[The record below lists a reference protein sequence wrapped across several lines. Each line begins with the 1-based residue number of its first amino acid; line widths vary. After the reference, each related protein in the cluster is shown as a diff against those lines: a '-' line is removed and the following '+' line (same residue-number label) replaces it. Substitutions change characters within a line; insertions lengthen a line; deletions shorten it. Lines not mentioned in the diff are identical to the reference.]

1 MFVKTDA
8 KLAKKMVKPSPYWK
22 TEDETLMS
30 PVHQSHVRFRCFFSK
45 MINFALYLHG
55 LLCAE
60 NNVFKSKNMITF
72 GYKNKFGGFLRAV
85 AAIAIGLVMVISR
98 TDAMVLAVRIIAAF
112 LLASGIVSFLIG
124 YRDRQNGQ
132 RPLMGVNGSVD
143 ILVALLIFIFP
154 QFVAGLIVY
163 LIGFALL
170 GFGIFQL
177 IALVSANKVMK
188 VGVFGFVMPVLVL
201 LAGAFLLARPAF
213 IGTAIGTVAGIALI
227 VYGVSELV
235 SSWKM
240 KQAIEE
246 YDIKFPQ
253 QPQVDKSEEPVS
265 GVKDVDYEKV
275 DEQ

>member
-1 MFVKTDA
+1 M
-8 KLAKKMVKPSPYWK
+8 
-22 TEDETLMS
+22 E
-30 PVHQSHVRFRCFFSK
+30 
-45 MINFALYLHG
+45 
-55 LLCAE
+55 LL
-60 NNVFKSKNMITF
+60 KNIDMITF
-72 GYKNKFGGFLRAV
+72 GYRNKFGGFLRAI

-112 LLASGIVSFLIG
+112 LLASGIVSLFVG
-124 YRDRQNGQ
+124 YRDRQSGH
-132 RPLMGVNGSVD
+132 RPLMSVNGTVD
-143 ILVALLIFIFP
+143 IIIALLAFLFP

-163 LIGFALL
+163 IIGFALL

-188 VGVFGFVMPVLVL
+188 VGVMGFVMPVLVL
-201 LAGAFLLARPAF
+201 LAGAFLVARPAF

-227 VYGVSELV
+227 VYGVSELL

-240 KQAIEE
+240 KQAIDE
-246 YDIKFPQ
+246 YEIKFPQ
-253 QPQVDKSEEPVS
+253 QPQMDKSQEPAP